1 MILYKAWK
9 HPLRLLGKCWS
20 FVMAK
25 KGKRG
30 WTSTIVSFDLI
41 VQHNVMWIGREEM
54 INKMRIL

>member
-1 MILYKAWK
+1 M
-9 HPLRLLGKCWS
+9 LLGKCWS